1 MQSFS
6 TFVLLPFAVISI
18 EIFPLQRDVARYGIT
33 LDVATNFAQD
43 LGPKTGLIQ
52 RREGAWLVDPKKD
65 HSAQLVGRRLLQL
78 IDCLVSC

>member
-18 EIFPLQRDVARYGIT
+18 EIFPLQRDVA
-33 LDVATNFAQD
+33 TNFAQD
-43 LGPKTGLIQ
+43 LGPETGLIQ
-52 RREGAWLVDPKKD
+52 RREGAWLVVTPQKD